1 MSELE
6 PENVE
11 PEKEGITSTV
21 GDLDELA
28 AALPEEPSEPEKE
41 TSDFK
46 LESLDDLRRII
57 VMARGGDPDAQ
68 QTLNAFLKFNNNI
81 ERTNLPIR
89 RDVQMIAYLDYAGKT
104 LYAGNEDNPFTKAA
118 NCISIAFMA
127 KGGDKSKQFVE
138 LMKQT
143 PSLADLQVA
152 GVHQRSLTDR
162 ILGRGKTE

>member
-6 PENVE
+6 TPPDLEPENAE
-11 PEKEGITSTV
+11 PE
-21 GDLDELA
+21 
-28 AALPEEPSEPEKE
+28 EENAG
-41 TSDFK
+41 FK

-68 QTLNAFLKFNNNI
+68 QTLNAFLQFNNNI
-81 ERTNLPIR
+81 ERTNLPVR

-143 PSLADLQVA
+143 PSLADLQTL
-152 GVHQRSLTDR
+152 GGDRQRSLTDR
-162 ILGRGKTE
+162 ILGRGKE

>member
-6 PENVE
+6 TPPE
-11 PEKEGITSTV
+11 
-21 GDLDELA
+21 
-28 AALPEEPSEPEKE
+28 SEPENAELEKE
-41 TSDFK
+41 PPGFK

-81 ERTNLPIR
+81 ERTNLPVR

-143 PSLADLQVA
+143 PSLADLQTLGGA
-152 GVHQRSLTDR
+152 QQRSLTDR
-162 ILGRGKTE
+162 ILGRGKE